1 MAFKKTTRNL
11 DFADLAMATCL
22 EQNRSIKLMEQLN
35 NTINWARVES
45 ILLSHYTVGT
55 SEEGA
60 RAYPPLMLFK
70 CLMLQ
75 KWFRIPSD
83 PELENQI
90 TDRLSFKTFL
100 RLSFSQPA
108 PDHSTFSRFRSRL
121 PKQAM
126 DAINSEIL
134 RQFEQQ
140 GLCITED
147 QKGLCRQGLCRK
159 TQPGLSR
166 PQPNRGWHNAQE
178 LHHRQADRL

>member
-1 MAFKKTTRNL
+1 MGFKKTTRNL

-70 CLMLQ
+70 CLLLQ

-100 RLSFSQPA
+100 GLVLQPA
-108 PDHSTFSRFRSRL
+108 RPGSLHLL
-121 PKQAM
+121 P
-126 DAINSEIL
+126 L
-134 RQFEQQ
+134 
-140 GLCITED
+140 
-147 QKGLCRQGLCRK
+147 
-159 TQPGLSR
+159 
-166 PQPNRGWHNAQE
+166 PQPTAQRGHGCDQFRDPAPVRAARA
-178 LHHRQADRL
+178 LHQRGRCRGCPLG

>member
-1 MAFKKTTRNL
+1 MSLCQPN
-11 DFADLAMATCL
+11 L
-22 EQNRSIKLMEQLN
+22 EQNPPGPLFPRGRVAVTL
-35 NTINWARVES
+35 TINWARVES
-45 ILLSHYTVGT
+45 ILLSHYTVGS

-60 RAYPPLMLFK
+60 RAYSPLMLFK
-70 CLMLQ
+70 CLLLQ

-100 RLSFSQPA
+100 GLSFSQPA

-126 DAINSEIL
+126 DAFNSEIL

-140 GLCITED
+140 GLFRSKRSMPTMATLENPTVIFSPSTTSKMASCART
-147 QKGLCRQGLCRK
+147 
-159 TQPGLSR
+159 PPPPS
-166 PQPNRGWHNAQE
+166 
-178 LHHRQADRL
+178 